1 MRELQQAIE
10 QACRDIE
17 RYLDHQGQKVAV
29 GFRGMHSKR
38 SEVHSDLLVLTVDLL
53 VKHLGKRPKTGDRS
67 ARLRGEA
74 VPQVVRLREEDKA
87 QRLEDITGAGHRAGV
102 RSLLV
107 KYQQAIQNATDLAEG
122 RPTMMGL
129 QQVTEKAKL
138 LRPDDPV
145 PKMLIAVAQVRK
157 ELCERDLKILEL
169 TKSLEEKKGPEEQ
182 LRERLKL
189 KMRAK
194 YLEKATVL
202 REFQTYIFENYSAM
216 FPETVP
222 RGQDGRDVVSEFL
235 ERVGDGEDQR

>member
-53 VKHLGKRPKTGDRS
+53 VKHLGKSPG
-67 ARLRGEA
+67 
-74 VPQVVRLREEDKA
+74 VQVVKLREEDKA
-87 QRLEDITGAGHRAGV
+87 QRLEDITDAGHRAGV

>member
-17 RYLDHQGQKVAV
+17 RYLDHQGHKVAV
-29 GFRGMHSKR
+29 GFKGMKSER
-38 SEVHSDLLVLTVDLL
+38 SQVHSDLLVLTVDLL
-53 VKHLGKRPKTGDRS
+53 VKHLGKLQKSGRIHFNGKDIPTPGSFSPPRQ
-67 ARLRGEA
+67 A
-74 VPQVVRLREEDKA
+74 VTTEQD
-87 QRLEDITGAGHRAGV
+87 AGYRAGV
-102 RSLLV
+102 RALLV